1 MSAPVPTPRP
11 VIQLEDVVKVYRM
24 GDVDVPAL
32 CGVTLSF
39 ARGSFWAIMGPSGSG
54 KSTLLNLL
62 GCLDRP
68 STGRYWLD
76 GADVAGLDD
85 DELSEQR
92 LRHLGFVFQSFN
104 LIPQLSVLENIEL
117 PLYYA
122 RREPAE
128 TTERA
133 RELAEMVGLGD
144 RLHHRPTE
152 LSGGQRQRVAIARA
166 LANNPAVILA
176 DEPTGNLDTATGEQ
190 IMDLLGRLHR
200 SGRTVLM
207 VTHENDVAA
216 HAGGRVSLRDG
227 RVERIDGDGGVPPC
241 A

>member
-1 MSAPVPTPRP
+1 MSAPVPAPRP

-216 HAGGRVSLRDG
+216 HAGGRVWLRDG